1 MRSTEAAMPNTAKG
15 LSDEKAAR
23 MMIALR
29 GGQTQRTFGV
39 GSARIEAYLLAHPDY
54 AREARPLMEA
64 NGMAA
69 KLRKGE
75 RLRNL
80 THCVYGHPFA
90 GGNLSFRP
98 NGKRDCLTCV
108 RRRALAPPPPPQEQ
122 IQRATAALNRG
133 SSLNLV
139 CTGKAAGARVQAPIV
154 SYPKLK
160 LYRAL
165 NQTFDR
171 FVTSVTANSNSKAQQ
186 RRNQPNKARA
196 TTLRAE
202 ANDFHTI
209 VSMVPAHFGPDVRDD
224 IAQSIMVA
232 LLEGS
237 LQRDQVKARV
247 QQFVTAHNREA
258 NKYGVGKYGLRS
270 IDAPV
275 FADGPASLLDRTA
288 SGLWD

>member
-1 MRSTEAAMPNTAKG
+1 
-15 LSDEKAAR
+15 
-23 MMIALR
+23 
-29 GGQTQRTFGV
+29 
-39 GSARIEAYLLAHPDY
+39 
-54 AREARPLMEA
+54 
-64 NGMAA
+64 
-69 KLRKGE
+69 
-75 RLRNL
+75 
-80 THCVYGHPFA
+80 
-90 GGNLSFRP
+90 
-98 NGKRDCLTCV
+98 
-108 RRRALAPPPPPQEQ
+108 
-122 IQRATAALNRG
+122 
-133 SSLNLV
+133 
-139 CTGKAAGARVQAPIV
+139 
-154 SYPKLK
+154 
-160 LYRAL
+160 
-165 NQTFDR
+165 
-171 FVTSVTANSNSKAQQ
+171 VTANSNSKAQQ